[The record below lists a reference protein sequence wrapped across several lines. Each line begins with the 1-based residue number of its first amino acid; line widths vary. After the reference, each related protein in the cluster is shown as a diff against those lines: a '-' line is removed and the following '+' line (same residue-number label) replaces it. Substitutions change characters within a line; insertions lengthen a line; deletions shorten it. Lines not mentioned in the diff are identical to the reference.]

1 MTALSNDANRQR
13 RGQPRILSV
22 PMAVE
27 KIYKGALVAINASG
41 YATATSLTTAGYVI
55 VGVAAEQMDN
65 SGGSAGDKRIRVES
79 GAEFLFTASSITQAM
94 LGNAVY
100 VVDNNTVDDS
110 GTNNIYVGQLVEYVS
125 TTQGWVFIPNPGVQ
139 MEVGLS
145 PAVLNTAVV
154 GVAGGYKIARGQL
167 TTVTATDTVVTG
179 LSTVVAAIAQFDDN
193 PGDDPNYV
201 SCTIGDQA
209 GSPAAGSIIIKTW
222 KNTGGT
228 DPTPLAATT
237 FSKKINWIAIGT

>member
-1 MTALSNDANRQR
+1 MAADPTYQPKIQR
-13 RGQPRILSV
+13 RQ
-22 PMAVE
+22 
-27 KIYKGALVAINASG
+27 
-41 YATATSLTTAGYVI
+41 
-55 VGVAAEQMDN
+55 
-65 SGGSAGDKRIRVES
+65 GGSALAVASGGEIDIES
-79 GAEFLFTASSITQAM
+79 GGALKIAGTDRTAALATA
-94 LGNAVY
+94 
-100 VVDNNTVDDS
+100 
-110 GTNNIYVGQLVEYVS
+110 
-125 TTQGWVFIPNPGVQ
+125 
-139 MEVGLS
+139 
-145 PAVLNTAVV
+145 PAAI
-154 GVAGGYKIARGQL
+154 AAGYKIARGQL